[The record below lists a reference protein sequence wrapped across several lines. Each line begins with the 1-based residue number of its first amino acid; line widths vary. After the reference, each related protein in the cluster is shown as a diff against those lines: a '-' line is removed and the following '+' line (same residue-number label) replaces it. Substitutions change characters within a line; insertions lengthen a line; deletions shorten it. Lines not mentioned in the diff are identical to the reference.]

1 MPEWAGPDFGAET
14 EMTAVQR
21 VVFDGSAADATTRLH
36 NRRPKIS
43 ERRLAILVRRAR
55 QHRNAGR
62 IDKVTEAVHEIAVL
76 GTQSLPPV
84 ERLPWTRAE
93 LLLLLA
99 AFLLAALL
107 VTGVFLWR

>member
-1 MPEWAGPDFGAET
+1 MNQRWPDYGSGS
-14 EMTAVQR
+14 EMSEVAPI
-21 VVFDGSAADATTRLH
+21 VFDGSAADATTRLH

-84 ERLPWTRAE
+84 ERVGWTRVEVAW
-93 LLLLLA
+93 LVLFGLLA
-99 AFLLAALL
+99 VALVVGAL
-107 VTGVFLWR
+107 MST